1 MTIREALGSFYAV
14 REARLGQMGGMLDIT
29 GAMTALE
36 RGLCGDSELQS
47 AVIRCLNCRNDE
59 ACKAWLAKA
68 EHGAP
73 PPSFCPNAQLFDG
86 LRPR

>member
-14 REARLGQMGGMLDIT
+14 REARLGLMGDMLHVT

-36 RGLCGDSELQS
+36 RGLCGDPELQS
-47 AVIRCLNCRNDE
+47 AVIRCLNCWNDN

-68 EHGAP
+68 EHGAQ
-73 PPSFCPNAQLFDG
+73 PPSFCPNAVLFEPLIDH
-86 LRPR
+86 